1 MSQRTPSLPPPPPPP
16 RRSTPSAGQASAS
29 TPGQP
34 GHVGAGLRGAGWQ
47 VQGASGAPGAVP
59 VPQRG
64 GRDTPS
70 RMRLVSA
77 ALVVV
82 GLLVGLAAGQSFFAA
97 DRALGRASDNAAQ
110 LVRLQEIQVSLVRA
124 DADATNAFLVGGL
137 EPVEQRQDYDQA
149 VARASELVA
158 YAARAQAADG
168 DALAALNAAIQDYV
182 ATIQLARANN
192 RQAFPVGAQYLKNA
206 SSGLREV
213 ALPLLG
219 ALEEANRARA
229 EAEFS
234 TARLSWVAG
243 VTAAV
248 LGLGGVAVASVWLA
262 RRTHRYLNV
271 PVVGAAV
278 VILVVLVASAVVLGS
293 VAGTVGRVQDGSY
306 AASRALS
313 DARTAAFDAKSNESL
328 TLISRGSGAAFEE
341 AWAASADTTS
351 SRLSDAVDLGD
362 VSADLQ
368 ASWSSYADLHV
379 QIRTL
384 DDAGSWDEAVAA
396 ATSREDG
403 SANAAFTSF
412 DVSSGQEL
420 ADESD
425 ATSTALRGAGSGLA
439 VGAWLA
445 IVAGLLAA
453 VLAWRGLSERIE
465 EYR

>member
-1 MSQRTPSLPPPPPPP
+1 
-16 RRSTPSAGQASAS
+16 
-29 TPGQP
+29 
-34 GHVGAGLRGAGWQ
+34 
-47 VQGASGAPGAVP
+47 
-59 VPQRG
+59 
-64 GRDTPS
+64 
-70 RMRLVSA
+70 MRLVSA

-82 GLLVGLAAGQSFFAA
+82 GLLVGIAAGQSFFAA
-97 DRALGRASDNAAQ
+97 DRALGRASENAAQ

-137 EPVEQRQDYDQA
+137 EPVEQRADYDQA

-168 DALAALNAAIQDYV
+168 DALAVLNTSIQDYV

-206 SSGLREV
+206 SSALRAE
-213 ALPLLG
+213 ALPLLS
-219 ALEEANRARA
+219 ALEDANRARA
-229 EAEFS
+229 EAEF
-234 TARLSWVAG
+234 TAARLAWIAG
-243 VTAAV
+243 VTGAL

-271 PVVGAAV
+271 PVVGAAA
-278 VILVVLVASAVVLGS
+278 VILAVLVTSAVVLGS
-293 VAGTVGRVQDGSY
+293 VAGTVGAVRAGSY

-328 TLISRGSGAAFEE
+328 TLISRGSGASFEE
-341 AWAASADTTS
+341 AWVASADTTS
-351 SRLSDAVDLGD
+351 SRLADAVDLGE
-362 VSADLQ
+362 VPASLQ
-368 ASWSSYADLHV
+368 TSWGSYESLHAE
-379 QIRTL
+379 IRAL
-384 DDAGSWDEAVAA
+384 DDSGSWEQAVAA

-403 SANAAFTSF
+403 SANSAFAAFDTT
-412 DVSSGQEL
+412 SGQEL
-420 ADESD
+420 ADASD

-453 VLAWRGLSERIE
+453 ALAWRGLSQRIE